1 MVVNSVSL
9 SQIRTVVFKIHAD
22 SITHR
27 YYRMETVSI
36 WVGSGLV
43 GDASVSESL
52 FSEAVGHG
60 QEAHAGRCFG
70 AASTLSRSLM
80 CLQLILA
87 HPYF

>member
-9 SQIRTVVFKIHAD
+9 SQIRTVVFKMHAD

-36 WVGSGLV
+36 WVGSGLA
-43 GDASVSESL
+43 GDASVSESSSQRPWVMGRRL
-52 FSEAVGHG
+52 M
-60 QEAHAGRCFG
+60 QEDVSGPPL
-70 AASTLSRSLM
+70 TPSRSLM